1 MEIQGEKVNR
11 NFPAYGQFVFQG
23 AYVYQ
28 LNLQDGFKL
37 RGKITHLTAEDA
49 LKAGLYTS
57 NSASE
62 IKRILYIKD
71 TLYTLSE
78 GMVKAHGLVDL
89 AERKAVQLP

>member
-1 MEIQGEKVNR
+1 
-11 NFPAYGQFVFQG
+11 
-23 AYVYQ
+23 YQ

-57 NSASE
+57 NHASE